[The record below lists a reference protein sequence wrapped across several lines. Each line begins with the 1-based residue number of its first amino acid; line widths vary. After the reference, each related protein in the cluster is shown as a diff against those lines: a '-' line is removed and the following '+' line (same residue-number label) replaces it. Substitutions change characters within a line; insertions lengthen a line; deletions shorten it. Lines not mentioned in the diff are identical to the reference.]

1 LGLNSLEDYWKHR
14 IEGRIL
20 SMKRDQRGFTLMELM
35 IVIVIIGVLAAIGV
49 PAYKNYVSDAKNSAC
64 EANKRAIE
72 TAAGMYWM
80 EEGTALTVEDT
91 AASGGGLE
99 TYLTNVTEIRCP
111 WDKAS
116 GYKVVIAENNSITV
130 TCNATEHPTP

>member
-1 LGLNSLEDYWKHR
+1 
-14 IEGRIL
+14 
-20 SMKRDQRGFTLMELM
+20 MKRDQRGFTLMELM

-72 TAAGMYWM
+72 TAAGMYYM
-80 EEGTALTVEDT
+80 ETGEGLSEYNTTKSSSNELQ
-91 AASGGGLE
+91 
-99 TYLTNVTEIRCP
+99 TYLANVTEFDCP
-111 WDKAS
+111 WNKKTEKVGYGVEIDKGTGA
-116 GYKVVIAENNSITV
+116 ITV

>member
-1 LGLNSLEDYWKHR
+1 
-14 IEGRIL
+14 
-20 SMKRDQRGFTLMELM
+20 MKRDQRGFTLMELM

-72 TAAGMYWM
+72 TAAGMYYM
-80 EEGTALTVEDT
+80 ETGDDLEPGYDT
-91 AASGGGLE
+91 SKDPGPGVGNKSLQP
-99 TYLTNVTEIRCP
+99 YLANVKEFDCP
-111 WDKAS
+111 WNKRTEKV
-116 GYKVVIAENNSITV
+116 GYGVAISKDTGAITV